1 MKKKI
6 IILIISASF
15 VVGMI
20 AGYFVGRHIKVEKED
35 HAQYVCE
42 VHHKSGYSY
51 VNTITYWVDPAFN
64 ENPKYYTAL
73 QYETEHPLWDT
84 PEKDDIT
91 CFAVDRR

>member
-6 IILIISASF
+6 LIIIISASL

-20 AGYFVGRHIKVEKED
+20 AGYFVGRHIKIEKED

-42 VHHKSGYSY
+42 VIVRTGYSLY
-51 VNTITYWVDPAFN
+51 TVTYWVDPAFN

-73 QYETEHPLWDT
+73 QYETEHPLWNT
-84 PEKDDIT
+84 PEKEDIT